1 MESKAKRRANIR
13 KESCVD
19 VNLRV
24 SLQTLS
30 PSETL
35 DAFELKISSCKNE
48 YHRKELYA
56 LTRVL
61 EELLL
66 PTVDIGSQR
75 GFIDFE
81 FGFETFSSFFTKRP
95 NRVGFRDHLLDRHH
109 GIPVLIN
116 PKKILLARFARSR
129 WNIHSSCS
137 RCNAPC

>member
-48 YHRKELYA
+48 YHRKVLYA

-61 EELLL
+61 EE
-66 PTVDIGSQR
+66 P
-75 GFIDFE
+75 
-81 FGFETFSSFFTKRP
+81 
-95 NRVGFRDHLLDRHH
+95 
-109 GIPVLIN
+109 
-116 PKKILLARFARSR
+116 A
-129 WNIHSSCS
+129 
-137 RCNAPC
+137 